1 MTIPKVGQPQL
12 AYQIE
17 QFRLQDKRNDD
28 YAKVVEKRRFEQI
41 AADRVAR
48 NRRLEL
54 DKGQNID
61 LEA

>member
-1 MTIPKVGQPQL
+1 MTIPKVGQTQL
-12 AYQIE
+12 VYQIE
-17 QFRLQDKRNDD
+17 QFRLQDQRNDD

-61 LEA
+61 LEV